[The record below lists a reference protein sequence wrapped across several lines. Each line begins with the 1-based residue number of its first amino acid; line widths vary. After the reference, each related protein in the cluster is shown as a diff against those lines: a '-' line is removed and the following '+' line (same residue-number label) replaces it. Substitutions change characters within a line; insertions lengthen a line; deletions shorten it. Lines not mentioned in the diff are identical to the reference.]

1 MNVRARLALTST
13 VLLVGAA
20 TSACGG
26 GGGAPADAS
35 EKDFCDTQ
43 SSLFNDLLPED
54 MANPELPSNEEMA
67 QAVKDWGRELEE
79 VGTPDDISDEARA
92 GFEQLVEQ
100 ASEVDAADFTID
112 KLEELEQGGADA
124 SEAVQREAEA
134 FSDYLTETCGNPLD
148 DIEMPEMP
156 EMPDIP
162 GSTE

>member
-20 TSACGG
+20 ASAC

-43 SSLFNDLLPED
+43 SSLFDDLLPED
-54 MANPELPSNEEMA
+54 MTAPELPSNEEMA

-79 VGTPDDISDEARA
+79 VGTPDGISDEARA

-100 ASEVDAADFTID
+100 AGEIDAADFTID

-124 SEAVQREAEA
+124 SEAAQQEAEA
-134 FSDYLTETCGNPLD
+134 FADYLTTTCGDPFE
-148 DIEMPEMP
+148 DIEMPELPEMP
-156 EMPDIP
+156 EMP

>member
-20 TSACGG
+20 TSACG

-67 QAVKDWGRELEE
+67 QAVKDWGQALEE
-79 VGTPDDISDEARA
+79 IGTPEGISDDARA

-100 ASEVDAADFTID
+100 AGEIDAADFTID
-112 KLEELEQGGADA
+112 QLEELEQGGADA
-124 SEAVQREAEA
+124 SEAAQREAEA
-134 FSDYLTETCGNPLD
+134 FADYLTETCGNPLD

-156 EMPDIP
+156 EMP

>member
-20 TSACGG
+20 ASAC

-43 SSLFNDLLPED
+43 SSLFADLLPED
-54 MANPELPSNEEMA
+54 MTAPELPSNEEMA

-79 VGTPDDISDEARA
+79 VGTPDGISDEARA

-100 ASEVDAADFTID
+100 AGEIDAADFTID
-112 KLEELEQGGADA
+112 KLDELEQGGANA
-124 SEAVQREAEA
+124 SEAAQREAEA
-134 FSDYLTETCGNPLD
+134 FSDYLTETCGNPFE
-148 DIEMPEMP
+148 DIEMPELP
-156 EMPDIP
+156 EMP

>member
-13 VLLVGAA
+13 VLVVGAA
-20 TSACGG
+20 TSAC

-43 SSLFNDLLPED
+43 SSLFADLLPED
-54 MANPELPSNEEMA
+54 MSAPELPSNEEMA

-79 VGTPDDISDEARA
+79 VGTPDDISEEARA

-100 ASEVDAADFTID
+100 AGEIDAADFSID

-124 SEAVQREAEA
+124 SEAAQEEAEA
-134 FSDYLTETCGNPLD
+134 FADYLTTTCGDPLE
-148 DIEMPEMP
+148 DIEMPELP
-156 EMPDIP
+156 EMP

>member
-13 VLLVGAA
+13 VLLVGVA

-26 GGGAPADAS
+26 GGALADAS

-43 SSLFNDLLPED
+43 SSLFDDLLPED

-67 QAVKDWGRELEE
+67 RAVKDWGRELEE
-79 VGTPDDISDEARA
+79 IGTPDGISDDARA

-100 ASEVDAADFTID
+100 AREIDATDFTID
-112 KLEELEQGGADA
+112 QLEELEQGGADA
-124 SEAVQREAEA
+124 SEAAQREAEA
-134 FSDYLTETCGNPLD
+134 FADYLTKTCGNPLD

-156 EMPDIP
+156 ELP

>member
-13 VLLVGAA
+13 VLVVGAA
-20 TSACGG
+20 TSAC

-43 SSLFNDLLPED
+43 SSLFADLLPED
-54 MANPELPSNEEMA
+54 MSAPELPSNEEMA

-100 ASEVDAADFTID
+100 AGEIDAADFSID

-124 SEAVQREAEA
+124 SEAAQKEADA
-134 FSDYLTETCGNPLD
+134 FADYLTTTCGDPLE
-148 DIEMPEMP
+148 DIEMPELP
-156 EMPDIP
+156 EMP

>member
-1 MNVRARLALTST
+1 MNVRARLALAST

-20 TSACGG
+20 TSACG

-67 QAVKDWGRELEE
+67 QAVKDWGQALEE
-79 VGTPDDISDEARA
+79 IGTPEGISDDARA

-100 ASEVDAADFTID
+100 AGEIDAADFTID
-112 KLEELEQGGADA
+112 QLEELEQGGADA
-124 SEAVQREAEA
+124 SEAAQREAEA
-134 FSDYLTETCGNPLD
+134 FADYLTETCGNPLD

-156 EMPDIP
+156 EMP

>member
-20 TSACGG
+20 TSAC

-67 QAVKDWGRELEE
+67 QAVKDWGQELEE
-79 VGTPDDISDEARA
+79 IGTPEGISDDARA

-100 ASEVDAADFTID
+100 AGEIDAADFTID
-112 KLEELEQGGADA
+112 QLEELEQGGADA
-124 SEAVQREAEA
+124 SEAAQREAEA
-134 FSDYLTETCGNPLD
+134 FADYLTETCGNPLD

-156 EMPDIP
+156 EMPELP

>member
-1 MNVRARLALTST
+1 MRDLLSKVMTGSMVAGAA
-13 VLLVGAA
+13 LLVAA
-20 TSACGG
+20 CG

-67 QAVKDWGRELEE
+67 QAVKDWGQELEE
-79 VGTPDDISDEARA
+79 IGTPEGISDDARA

-100 ASEVDAADFTID
+100 AGEIDAADFTID
-112 KLEELEQGGADA
+112 QLEELEQGGADA
-124 SEAVQREAEA
+124 SEAAQREAEA
-134 FSDYLTETCGNPLD
+134 FADYLTETCGNPLD

-156 EMPDIP
+156 ELP

>member
-20 TSACGG
+20 TSACGV
-26 GGGAPADAS
+26 GAPADAS
-35 EKDFCDTQ
+35 ETDFCDTQ

-54 MANPELPSNEEMA
+54 MADPELPSNEEMA
-67 QAVKDWGRELEE
+67 QAVKDWGQELEE
-79 VGTPDDISDEARA
+79 IGTPDGIPDDARA

-100 ASEVDAADFTID
+100 ASEIDAADFTID
-112 KLEELEQGGADA
+112 KLEELEEGGADA
-124 SEAVQREAEA
+124 SEAAQREAEA
-134 FSDYLTETCGNPLD
+134 FADYLTETCGNPLD

-156 EMPDIP
+156 ELP

>member
-1 MNVRARLALTST
+1 MNVRARLALTSA
-13 VLLVGAA
+13 VLLVGAV

-26 GGGAPADAS
+26 GDGAPADAS

-43 SSLFNDLLPED
+43 SSLFDALLPED

-67 QAVKDWGRELEE
+67 QAVKDWGQELEE
-79 VGTPDDISDEARA
+79 IGTPDGISDDARA

-100 ASEVDAADFTID
+100 AREIDAADFTIEQ
-112 KLEELEQGGADA
+112 LEELEQGGADA
-124 SEAVQREAEA
+124 SKAAQREAEA
-134 FSDYLTETCGNPLD
+134 FTDYLTETCGNPLD

-156 EMPDIP
+156 EMP

>member
-1 MNVRARLALTST
+1 MHLRARLALTST

-54 MANPELPSNEEMA
+54 MTNPELPSNEEMA

-79 VGTPDDISDEARA
+79 VGTPEGISDDARA

-100 ASEVDAADFTID
+100 AGEIDAADFTID
-112 KLEELEQGGADA
+112 KLEELEQGGANA
-124 SEAVQREAEA
+124 SEAAQREAEA

-156 EMPDIP
+156 EMP

>member
-20 TSACGG
+20 TSACG

-67 QAVKDWGRELEE
+67 QAVKDWGQELEE
-79 VGTPDDISDEARA
+79 IGTPEGISDDARA

-100 ASEVDAADFTID
+100 AGEIDAADFTID
-112 KLEELEQGGADA
+112 QLEELEKGGADA
-124 SEAVQREAEA
+124 SEAAQREAEA
-134 FSDYLTETCGNPLD
+134 FADYLTETCGNPLD

-156 EMPDIP
+156 EMP

>member
-26 GGGAPADAS
+26 GGAPADAS

-43 SSLFNDLLPED
+43 SSLFDDLLPED

-67 QAVKDWGRELEE
+67 QAVKDWGQELEE
-79 VGTPDDISDEARA
+79 IGTPEGISDDARA

-100 ASEVDAADFTID
+100 AGEIDAADFTID
-112 KLEELEQGGADA
+112 QLEELEQGGADA
-124 SEAVQREAEA
+124 SETAQREAEA
-134 FSDYLTETCGNPLD
+134 FADYLTETCGNPLD

-156 EMPDIP
+156 ELP

>member
-13 VLLVGAA
+13 VLVVGAA
-20 TSACGG
+20 ASAC

-43 SSLFNDLLPED
+43 SSLFADLLPED
-54 MANPELPSNEEMA
+54 MSAPELPSNEEMA

-100 ASEVDAADFTID
+100 AGEIDAADFSID

-124 SEAVQREAEA
+124 SEAAQKEADA
-134 FSDYLTETCGNPLD
+134 FADYLTTTCGDPLE
-148 DIEMPEMP
+148 DIEMPELP
-156 EMPDIP
+156 EMP

>member
-20 TSACGG
+20 TSACG

-67 QAVKDWGRELEE
+67 QAVKDWGQELEE
-79 VGTPDDISDEARA
+79 IGTPEGISDDARA

-100 ASEVDAADFTID
+100 AGEIDAADFTID
-112 KLEELEQGGADA
+112 QLEELEQGGADA
-124 SEAVQREAEA
+124 SEAAQREAEA
-134 FSDYLTETCGNPLD
+134 FADYLTETCGNPLD

-156 EMPDIP
+156 ELP

>member
-26 GGGAPADAS
+26 GAPADAS
-35 EKDFCDTQ
+35 ETDFCDTQ

-54 MANPELPSNEEMA
+54 MTDPELPSNEEMA
-67 QAVKDWGRELEE
+67 QAVKDWGQELEE
-79 VGTPDDISDEARA
+79 IGTPDGIPDDARA

-100 ASEVDAADFTID
+100 AGEIDAADFTID
-112 KLEELEQGGADA
+112 ELEELEEGGANA
-124 SEAVQREAEA
+124 SEAAQREAEA
-134 FSDYLTETCGNPLD
+134 FADYLTETCGNPLD

-156 EMPDIP
+156 ELP
-162 GSTE
+162 GATE

>member
-26 GGGAPADAS
+26 GGAPADAS

-43 SSLFNDLLPED
+43 SSLFDDLLPED

-67 QAVKDWGRELEE
+67 QAVKDWGQELEE
-79 VGTPDDISDEARA
+79 IGTPEDISDDARA

-100 ASEVDAADFTID
+100 AGEIDAADFTID
-112 KLEELEQGGADA
+112 RLEELEQGGADA
-124 SEAVQREAEA
+124 SEAAQREAEA
-134 FSDYLTETCGNPLD
+134 FADYLTETCGNPLD

-156 EMPDIP
+156 EMPELP

>member
-26 GGGAPADAS
+26 GGPPADAS

-67 QAVKDWGRELEE
+67 QAVKDWGQELEE
-79 VGTPDDISDEARA
+79 IGTPEGISDDARA

-100 ASEVDAADFTID
+100 AGEIDAADFTID
-112 KLEELEQGGADA
+112 QLEELEQGGADA
-124 SEAVQREAEA
+124 SEAAQREAEA
-134 FSDYLTETCGNPLD
+134 FADYLTETCGNPLD

-156 EMPDIP
+156 ELP

>member
-20 TSACGG
+20 TSACG

-67 QAVKDWGRELEE
+67 QAVKDWGQELEE
-79 VGTPDDISDEARA
+79 IGTPEGISDDARA

-100 ASEVDAADFTID
+100 AGEIDAADFTID
-112 KLEELEQGGADA
+112 QLEELEQGGADA
-124 SEAVQREAEA
+124 SEAAQREAEA
-134 FSDYLTETCGNPLD
+134 FADYLTETCGNPLD

-156 EMPDIP
+156 EMPELP

>member
-26 GGGAPADAS
+26 GGAPTDAS
-35 EKDFCDTQ
+35 ETDFCDTQ
-43 SSLFNDLLPED
+43 SSLFSDLLPED
-54 MANPELPSNEEMA
+54 MADPELPSDEEMA

-79 VGTPDDISDEARA
+79 VGTPDDISDDARA

-100 ASEVDAADFTID
+100 AGEIDAADFSID
-112 KLEELEQGGADA
+112 QLEELEQGGADA
-124 SEAVQREAEA
+124 SEAAQREAEA
-134 FSDYLTETCGNPLD
+134 FADYLTETCGNPLD
-148 DIEMPEMP
+148 DIEMPELP
-156 EMPDIP
+156 EMP

>member
-20 TSACGG
+20 ASAC

-43 SSLFNDLLPED
+43 SSLFADLLPED
-54 MANPELPSNEEMA
+54 MTAPELPSNEEMA

-79 VGTPDDISDEARA
+79 VGTPDGISEEARA

-100 ASEVDAADFTID
+100 AGEIDAADFTID

-124 SEAVQREAEA
+124 SEAAQQEAEA
-134 FSDYLTETCGNPLD
+134 FADYLTTTCGDPFE
-148 DIEMPEMP
+148 DIEMPELP
-156 EMPDIP
+156 EMP

>member
-20 TSACGG
+20 TSACG

-67 QAVKDWGRELEE
+67 QAVKDWGQELEE
-79 VGTPDDISDEARA
+79 IGTPEGISDDARA

-100 ASEVDAADFTID
+100 AGEIDAADFTID
-112 KLEELEQGGADA
+112 QLEELEQGGADA
-124 SEAVQREAEA
+124 SEAAQREADA
-134 FSDYLTETCGNPLD
+134 FADYLTETCGNPLD

-156 EMPDIP
+156 ELP